1 LLFVYTFIAFSWSVH
16 GHKPQVRGKSRN
28 KAAERSASTTV
39 NAEQPGASTDTTVN
53 AEQPGAFTDTTVN
66 AEQPGAFTDTTVN
79 AEQQELFTPDTF
91 ADTVHFSTVP
101 CSSSVYVLQR
111 HDDLLPEDVPGY
123 DLTNYE
129 CMFFSISVFW
139 TIF

>member
-1 LLFVYTFIAFSWSVH
+1 MH

-39 NAEQPGASTDTTVN
+39 NGEQPGACTDTTVN
-53 AEQPGAFTDTTVN
+53 AEQPGAC
-66 AEQPGAFTDTTVN
+66 TDTTVN